1 MYELGQESD
10 DNKEIPRAKRANPY
24 NYTPLQF
31 AIRDKAIKDM
41 SRDFTNIPYKWLEW
55 LYDTVENKKEEEID
69 KIINDGLWEEP
80 INKDR
85 QTGGVLKGNC
95 EIETPNDL
103 SNNDLKSLDISNN

>member
-10 DNKEIPRAKRANPY
+10 DNKEIPRAKRRNPY

-31 AIRDKAIKDM
+31 AIRDKAINDM

-95 EIETPNDL
+95 EIETHNDL